1 MIRFHK
7 LQIRNFRSIDAAGIV
22 IEPRNSLVLLVGKNN
37 AGKSTIA
44 DALHVLLG
52 SKNPRYASFS
62 DDDYNDPTKP
72 IELMVEFG
80 GLQWG
85 DGAKLG
91 LSQPQCA
98 MLTKPAKGTEPGTL
112 CINLVVP
119 QLLQAEAVDHDA
131 VDEDADQDKKAS
143 TITLARKHVVHRAEP
158 IRSKLVKCI
167 QVPALRDQA
176 DLLSASGWT
185 TYGAMLRGILQDSPK
200 LDELHNLIQQT
211 NTVLTG
217 LLSEETKALTATAK
231 TAAYVDAVNFKFTK
245 EDNPSELLRN
255 LTLSVLYGGRADDI
269 SRAGTG
275 TQSAVIIGML
285 ELALRHRASVGIRV
299 FCVEEPELFLHPQAQ
314 RRMAA
319 LLRQL
324 AAEPGNFVFI
334 TTHSPE
340 IVLGCAIEDVFRIE
354 RGAQHETRVWNV
366 TEATVIRELERKLT
380 RETAE
385 MVFADRVVFTEGE
398 SEPHF
403 LPLISGVVKDGTGA
417 VCDYDAR
424 NISAVKAQGK
434 SSFTN
439 YTKAADSLGIAWR
452 VVTDADALD
461 DNSLHH
467 FCALAQPQKTPAADE
482 KRAALRK
489 IGVAV
494 LTHGEIE
501 DYYPHSALA
510 AIAGCTEAE
519 VSQKIIQHGMRQD
532 GSPRKTGDILKDW
545 LRPRSKPE
553 IARLVGAW
561 IQAHPGQIT
570 DNLRSLIRWTV
581 D

>member
-1 MIRFHK
+1 M
-7 LQIRNFRSIDAAGIV
+7 
-22 IEPRNSLVLLVGKNN
+22 GKNN

-44 DALHVLLG
+44 DALYLLLG
-52 SKNPRYASFS
+52 SKNPRYASFPEG
-62 DDDYNDPTKP
+62 DYNDPSKP
-72 IELMVEFG
+72 IELSVEFE
-80 GLQWG
+80 GLQWA

-98 MLTKPAKGTEPGTL
+98 ILTKQAKGAEPGTL
-112 CINLVVP
+112 CINVFVP
-119 QLLQAEAVDHDA
+119 PLHAAPSEDRAA
-131 VDEDADQDKKAS
+131 DEDADQDKKMC
-143 TITLARKHVVHRAEP
+143 TVTLSGKHLVHRAEP
-158 IRSKLVKCI
+158 VRAKLAKCI
-167 QVPALRDQA
+167 QVPALRDHA
-176 DLLSASGWT
+176 DLLSPSGWS
-185 TYGAMLRGILQDSPK
+185 TYGAMLRGILEDSPK
-200 LDELHNLIQQT
+200 LDELRKLIQET

-231 TAAYVDAVNFKFTK
+231 TAAYVDAVNFRFTK

-269 SRAGTG
+269 SRVGTG

-285 ELALRHRASVGIRV
+285 ELALRRRAAVGVRV

-324 AAEPGNFVFI
+324 AAEPGNFIFI

-340 IVLGCAIEDVFRIE
+340 IVLGCSIEDVFRIE
-354 RGAQHETRVWNV
+354 RGGKHETRLWNV
-366 TEATVIRELERKLT
+366 TDAGVIRELEKKLT

-385 MVFADRVVFTEGE
+385 MVFADRVIFTEGE

-403 LPLISGVVKDGTGA
+403 LPPISGVVKDGKGSL
-417 VCDYDAR
+417 CDYDAR

-434 SSFTN
+434 SSFKN
-439 YTKAADSLGIAWR
+439 YTKAADGLGIGWR
-452 VVTDADALD
+452 IVTDADALD
-461 DNSLHH
+461 DNALDH
-467 FCALAQPQKTPAADE
+467 FCAIAQVEKVDTAEQ
-482 KRAALRK
+482 KRAALRA
-489 IGVAV
+489 IGVGV
-494 LTHGEIE
+494 LSLGEIE
-501 DYYPHSALA
+501 DYYPHAALA

-519 VSQKIIQHGMRQD
+519 VPQKIVRHRARQD
-532 GSPRKTGDILKDW
+532 GSQRKMGDTLKDW

-553 IARLVGAW
+553 IARLVAGW
-561 IQAHPGQIT
+561 IQAHPAHVSDSLKHLIT
-570 DNLRSLIRWTV
+570 WTV

>member
-1 MIRFHK
+1 
-7 LQIRNFRSIDAAGIV
+7 
-22 IEPRNSLVLLVGKNN
+22 
-37 AGKSTIA
+37 
-44 DALHVLLG
+44 
-52 SKNPRYASFS
+52 
-62 DDDYNDPTKP
+62 
-72 IELMVEFG
+72 MVEFS

-91 LSQPQCA
+91 LSQAQCA
-98 MLTKPAKGTEPGTL
+98 MLTKPAKGTEPG
-112 CINLVVP
+112 NLSSNVFIPPIDPVSSP
-119 QLLQAEAVDHDA
+119 PAAA
-131 VDEDADQDKKAS
+131 DEDADPEKKTC
-143 TITLARKHVVHRAEP
+143 TITLAAKHVVHRAEP
-158 IRSKLVKCI
+158 IRGKLTKCI
-167 QVPALRDQA
+167 QVPALRDHA

-185 TYGAMLRGILQDSPK
+185 PYGAMLRGILEDNPK
-200 LDELHNLIQQT
+200 LEELRQLIQQT

-217 LLSEETKALTATAK
+217 LLSEETKAITSTAK

-245 EDNPSELLRN
+245 EDHPSELLRN
-255 LTLSVLYGGRADDI
+255 LTLSVSYGGRADDI

-285 ELALRHRASVGIRV
+285 ELALRHRAAAGIRV

-354 RGAQHETRVWNV
+354 RGVNHETRVWHVSEPAV
-366 TEATVIRELERKLT
+366 TRELEKKLT

-385 MVFADRVVFTEGE
+385 MVFADRVIFTEGE

-403 LPLISGVVKDGTGA
+403 LPLVSRVVKDSAGVT
-417 VCDYDAR
+417 CDYDTR

-434 SSFTN
+434 SSFKN
-439 YTKAADSLGIAWR
+439 YTKAADGLGVHWR
-452 VVTDADALD
+452 IVTDADALD
-461 DNSLHH
+461 DNALDH
-467 FCALAQPQKTPAADE
+467 FYAIAGVEKTAAAE
-482 KRAALRK
+482 ERRTALRK

-501 DYYPHSALA
+501 DYYPRSALS
-510 AIAGCTEAE
+510 AIAGCTVAE
-519 VSQKIIQHGMRQD
+519 VPHALTQHRTRQN
-532 GSPRKTGDILKDW
+532 SSERKTGDTVKDW

-553 IARLVGAW
+553 IARLVATW
-561 IQAHPGQIT
+561 IQAHPEQLT
-570 DNLRSLIRWTV
+570 DNLKSLIKWTV
-581 D
+581 INLL